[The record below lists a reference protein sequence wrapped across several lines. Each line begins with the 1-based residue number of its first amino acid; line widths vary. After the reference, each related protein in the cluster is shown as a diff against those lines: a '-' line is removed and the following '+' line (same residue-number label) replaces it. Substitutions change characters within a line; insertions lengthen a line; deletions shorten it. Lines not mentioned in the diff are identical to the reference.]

1 MVFFFVL
8 ETKGFCKKNFIQ
20 WPFYHLLY
28 EHYCSAMWC
37 KRLTV
42 KTIMAEEFDGTGFWN
57 VRDGKGGSLGMAQ
70 GLQTEGEGTGN
81 GWKGGKKTD
90 LRLKSQGVGT

>member
-1 MVFFFVL
+1 
-8 ETKGFCKKNFIQ
+8 
-20 WPFYHLLY
+20 
-28 EHYCSAMWC
+28 MWC

-57 VRDGKGGSLGMAQ
+57 VRDGKDGSLGMAQ

-81 GWKGGKKTD
+81 G
-90 LRLKSQGVGT
+90 

>member
-1 MVFFFVL
+1 
-8 ETKGFCKKNFIQ
+8 
-20 WPFYHLLY
+20 
-28 EHYCSAMWC
+28 MWC

-57 VRDGKGGSLGMAQ
+57 MRDGKGGSLGMAQ

-81 GWKGGKKTD
+81 GWKGGKKQTCD
-90 LRLKSQGVGT
+90 LSHKVLELKSQDAAT